1 MANKYPVLLF
11 QLVSMF
17 IIMISCLHTSHS
29 MHRQATDLKSLLA
42 QQNSFEEQV
51 NAIVTNLATVEAKTK
66 ATDNNTEKVLIL
78 EKTIVS

>member
-1 MANKYPVLLF
+1 
-11 QLVSMF
+11 
-17 IIMISCLHTSHS
+17 